1 MRARSL
7 TKCSSRISRT
17 KRIKPTRRSAGLS
30 PLPMKRR
37 TKLSIPGMWRWGS
50 SESKSGVPYGV
61 PQIMAKSKNRFF
73 SDWNI
78 ETNGLGWG
86 CSGSENLQF
95 GWERKM
101 FGGWGGL
108 PRDFF
113 GEMVGHFQGNIQW
126 QGLEFYGSL
135 LERDM
140 TWCPSRHPRN
150 ERGWDNWALATV
162 TIDSVYQRMISMTDY
177 PPCQRLPP
185 VCQLKIR
192 VSSTTVADTLNARF
206 MMSWCLR
213 VCSSV
218 VVWAEKSPSYHIVPL
233 SKRFIVLGENGKA
246 RDG

>member
-1 MRARSL
+1 MRARSF

-37 TKLSIPGMWRWGS
+37 TKLSIPGNDVGS
-50 SESKSGVPYGV
+50 FIQNLGVPWGT
-61 PQIMAKSKNRFF
+61 PNPKSKNWFF

-108 PRDFF
+108 TWDFF
-113 GEMVGHFQGNIQW
+113 GEMVGHFHGNIQW
-126 QGLEFYGSL
+126 PGIGKNGSL

-162 TIDSVYQRMISMTDY
+162 TIDSVYQRMICMTDY

-218 VVWAEKSPSYHIVPL
+218 VVWAEKS
-233 SKRFIVLGENGKA
+233 KRFIVLGENGKA